1 MKKIFS
7 NILAVIAAAVCVFS
21 AVSCQE
27 YSIDSQP
34 EAPLSISIDAM
45 DSYSVLAVFP
55 SRITFNI
62 SSNTP
67 WTITS
72 DQQWCRPTPAMSASS
87 SLVSEVAVSIE
98 DNTGKKSRTATLTIE
113 AEGIEGS
120 RVITIEQSSKANL
133 VVIPYDELVPT
144 EGGSITFS
152 IYSNKAWEIIPST
165 AFVSNIDKKSGEGN
179 EDSAEETI
187 TVTLPANAGARRTG
201 SLTVKTEYDE
211 YTFEIIQNGVI
222 IEMEDDPESRT
233 IQMGGTGN
241 DTERI
246 ILIRSNK
253 EWKVEVPE
261 EYRSWLSAEALS
273 DTELKVTATTNNLL
287 VNRIGHIIMKTKDVI
302 DGFDGITF
310 DINQGVAFWKE
321 GGEDNYAVDGET
333 GYMTL
338 YGSGIVTNYLFK
350 KGRIVFDFES
360 INLAESDWIEFNMW
374 PNQGNTNFHLHFKAG
389 LVSNFTCGGSGLRWT
404 QKTFTWTAEQTN
416 AVKRIEFIVENK
428 EEGSNIL
435 VLKAIIDGE
444 VVAVLD
450 NNITDPYATEPGAP
464 VYFRLHSSNKAS
476 SFTVKSITWEPAE

>member
-1 MKKIFS
+1 M
-7 NILAVIAAAVCVFS
+7 
-21 AVSCQE
+21 
-27 YSIDSQP
+27 
-34 EAPLSISIDAM
+34 
-45 DSYSVLAVFP
+45 
-55 SRITFNI
+55 
-62 SSNTP
+62 
-67 WTITS
+67 
-72 DQQWCRPTPAMSASS
+72 
-87 SLVSEVAVSIE
+87 
-98 DNTGKKSRTATLTIE
+98 
-113 AEGIEGS
+113 
-120 RVITIEQSSKANL
+120 
-133 VVIPYDELVPT
+133 
-144 EGGSITFS
+144 
-152 IYSNKAWEIIPST
+152 
-165 AFVSNIDKKSGEGN
+165 
-179 EDSAEETI
+179 
-187 TVTLPANAGARRTG
+187 
-201 SLTVKTEYDE
+201 
-211 YTFEIIQNGVI
+211 
-222 IEMEDDPESRT
+222 
-233 IQMGGTGN
+233 
-241 DTERI
+241 
-246 ILIRSNK
+246 
-253 EWKVEVPE
+253 PE

-374 PNQGNTNFHLHFKAG
+374 PNQGYTNFHLLFKAG

-476 SFTVKSITWEPAE
+476 SFTVKSITWKPAE

>member
-1 MKKIFS
+1 M
-7 NILAVIAAAVCVFS
+7 
-21 AVSCQE
+21 
-27 YSIDSQP
+27 
-34 EAPLSISIDAM
+34 
-45 DSYSVLAVFP
+45 
-55 SRITFNI
+55 
-62 SSNTP
+62 
-67 WTITS
+67 
-72 DQQWCRPTPAMSASS
+72 
-87 SLVSEVAVSIE
+87 
-98 DNTGKKSRTATLTIE
+98 
-113 AEGIEGS
+113 
-120 RVITIEQSSKANL
+120 ITIEQSSKANL

-222 IEMEDDPESRT
+222 IEMEEDPESRT
-233 IQMGGTGN
+233 IQLGGTGN

-338 YGSGIVTNYLFK
+338 YGSGIVSNYLFK